1 MIETSR
7 SVYGNFLKDVVR
19 EGVFSDEQRTRGARR
34 PLGDKAKHAIDKG
47 DRIDDRTPFLA
58 TVSGKGG
65 WIRGPGFDRRKI
77 FKNVTLIDH
86 LVSVVRGALVFG
98 EIDLR
103 ASGVPESELPAR
115 LARIAAVAF
124 LHDADKMLQRDRQM
138 EIRPADVEGLMRDYG
153 IVRFLEKF
161 GQSLD
166 AQRMT
171 LLIDQVETTRAN
183 RMRPGAPIL
192 SLQEVRDCA
201 YVTLADRLDG
211 AYLDTRKGG
220 DCVVRELEAFKD
232 DNLCGDALG
241 DWRALRIVSPHTPF
255 LLDELQGWFS
265 IACRKYHDHPPL
277 IEVHH
282 DGELLLV
289 APSKGF
295 DDVFNKAIDDLLAE
309 TFDLPLRVDISK
321 RGMPD
326 ILDGGRDLCDLREH
340 LELNVHTAS
349 KALRISVDLVHPVAG
364 TETFKPRIEELFTS
378 FGMAPVWPDFDR
390 YSACLVS
397 PWPAHHEDD
406 DERNAFLLDAATV
419 AVALACKAPQPARK
433 LNVPDARAR
442 EQELVKL
449 LKQSGITVPEWLIDR
464 PHDISRR
471 NLLDRPHDISRR
483 NLLSALAAAA
493 GINNGVLRE
502 ALLGDD
508 GLINLWL
515 RGRGNRQ
522 GLLDKIGN
530 PGLHMAAAAQGWLHA
545 AARGCLLRA
554 EDEDA
559 EGRCHFTNAP
569 VPRNRPV
576 KLSTG
581 LYGVKV
587 SAFSGRE
594 GRWESFD
601 SQKSETLVS
610 PLALAEH
617 RLRSIRVRR
626 PGGQPDVPILISS
639 PTSAGLFA
647 SLVYVHNDLPPEFSL
662 FDALRTENRE
672 PDKLVFRELD
682 NYFRRY
688 RIGRYESLPSRMA
701 SHDRDIGIIAFVRM
715 VFETAQRIG
724 RPIHVFRGLPRP
736 EPGYVSFD
744 FLPEHLVAALGG
756 TSFRIEQLPSRIHLL
771 RVVEEIAS
779 IAGMGLEL
787 AARIADPETRF
798 AAACDAIMR
807 IDRMDEGKANAR
819 SILRHSLLNLLE
831 DKETMSTES
840 DNVIVRFAESMSH
853 VQRARRRFSDGDTVP
868 EMGLRKALDAVEA
881 AGQLGQTSRD
891 SLIHAVMGSLDKE
904 LARKHLF
911 SSKTTRKEATL
922 ESSLLA
928 AAEIFVDDV
937 WPKAFGNT
945 SPPSRQRRIAL
956 AIYRMSFERA
966 ARAARSAND
975 ELNEETHHDS

>member
-7 SVYGNFLKDVVR
+7 SVYGNFLADVVR

-65 WIRGPGFDRRKI
+65 WIRGPEFDRRKL

-103 ASGVPESELPAR
+103 AAGVPESELPAR

-153 IVRFLEKF
+153 IVRFLAKF

-171 LLIDQVETTRAN
+171 SLIDQVETTRAN

-232 DNLCGDALG
+232 ENLRGDALG

-255 LLDELQGWFS
+255 LLDELQGHFS
-265 IACRKYHDHPPL
+265 IACKDRHGHPPL

-295 DDVFNKAIDDLLAE
+295 DDVFNKAIDNLAKA
-309 TFDLPLRVDISK
+309 FDLDPRVNISA

-340 LELNVHTAS
+340 LEENVRTAS

-364 TETFKPRIEELFTS
+364 ATTVKSLIDDLFTS
-378 FGMAPVWPDFDR
+378 FGIAPVWPDLDR
-390 YSACLVS
+390 YSARLVS

-419 AVALACKAPQPARK
+419 AVALACKAPQSARK

-442 EQELVKL
+442 EQELVEL
-449 LKQSGITVPEWLIDR
+449 LKQSGIPAPIWLID
-464 PHDISRR
+464 
-471 NLLDRPHDISRR
+471 LTHDISRR

-493 GINNGVLRE
+493 GINDGVLRE
-502 ALLGDD
+502 ALLGDN
-508 GLINLWL
+508 GLVNLWL
-515 RGRGNRQ
+515 RGCGNRQ
-522 GLLDKIGN
+522 GLLDKIDN
-530 PGLHMAAAAQGWLHA
+530 PGLHMAAAAQGWFRA
-545 AARGCLLRA
+545 AAHGCLLRA
-554 EDEDA
+554 EEEDA

-569 VPRNRPV
+569 VPRSRPIE
-576 KLSTG
+576 LSTG

-594 GRWESFD
+594 GRWESFN
-601 SQKSETLVS
+601 SPKRETLVS

-617 RLRSIRVRR
+617 RLRSIRVRH
-626 PGGQPDVPILISS
+626 PSGQPDVPILISS

-662 FDALRTENRE
+662 FDALRTENRK
-672 PDKLVFRELD
+672 PDKLVFRDVD
-682 NYFRRY
+682 NLSRRY
-688 RIGRYESLPSRMA
+688 RIGRYESLPNRMA
-701 SHDRDIGIIAFVRM
+701 SRDRDIGIITFVKM

-771 RVVEEIAS
+771 RVIEEIAS

-819 SILRHSLLNLLE
+819 SFLRHSLLNLLE

-853 VQRARRRFSDGDTVP
+853 VQRAPIRSDGDTVP
-868 EMGLRKALDAVEA
+868 EMGLREALDAVEA
-881 AGQLGQTSRD
+881 AGQLGQVSRD

-904 LARKHLF
+904 LARKNLF

-937 WPKAFGNT
+937 WPKAFSNT

-956 AIYRMSFERA
+956 AIYRISFERA
-966 ARAARSAND
+966 ARAARGAND
-975 ELNEETHHDS
+975 EPNEETHHDS

>member
-7 SVYGNFLKDVVR
+7 SVYGNFLTDVVR
-19 EGVFSDEQRTRGARR
+19 EGVFSDEQRTRGAGR

-47 DRIDDRTPFLA
+47 DRIDVRMPFLA
-58 TVSGKGG
+58 TLSGKGG
-65 WIRGPGFDRRKI
+65 WIRGPEFDRRKL

-103 ASGVPESELPAR
+103 AAGVPESELPAR

-153 IVRFLEKF
+153 IVRFLERF

-171 LLIDQVETTRAN
+171 SLIDQVETTRAN

-232 DNLCGDALG
+232 DNLRGDALG

-255 LLDELQGWFS
+255 LLDELQGHFS
-265 IACRKYHDHPPL
+265 IACKDRHGHPPL

-295 DDVFNKAIDDLLAE
+295 DDVFNKAIDNLAKA
-309 TFDLPLRVDISK
+309 FDLDPRVNISA

-340 LELNVHTAS
+340 LEENVRTAS

-364 TETFKPRIEELFTS
+364 ATTVKSLIDDLFTS
-378 FGMAPVWPDFDR
+378 FGIAPVWPDLDR
-390 YSACLVS
+390 YSARLVS

-419 AVALACKAPQPARK
+419 AVALACKAPQSARK

-442 EQELVKL
+442 EQELVEL
-449 LKQSGITVPEWLIDR
+449 LKQSGIPVPIWLID
-464 PHDISRR
+464 
-471 NLLDRPHDISRR
+471 LTHDISRR

-493 GINNGVLRE
+493 GINDGVLRE

-508 GLINLWL
+508 GLVNLWL
-515 RGRGNRQ
+515 RGCGNRQ
-522 GLLDKIGN
+522 GLLDKIDN
-530 PGLHMAAAAQGWLHA
+530 PGLHMAAAAQGWFRA
-545 AARGCLLRA
+545 AAHGCLLRA
-554 EDEDA
+554 EEEEA

-569 VPRNRPV
+569 VPRSRPIE
-576 KLSTG
+576 LSTG

-594 GRWESFD
+594 GRWESFN
-601 SQKSETLVS
+601 SPKRETLIS

-662 FDALRTENRE
+662 FDALRTENRK
-672 PDKLVFRELD
+672 PDKLVFRDVD
-682 NYFRRY
+682 NLSRRY
-688 RIGRYESLPSRMA
+688 RIGRYESLPNRMA
-701 SHDRDIGIIAFVRM
+701 SRDRDIGIITFVKM

-819 SILRHSLLNLLE
+819 SFLRHSLLNLLE

-853 VQRARRRFSDGDTVP
+853 VQRAPIRSDGDTVP
-868 EMGLRKALDAVEA
+868 EMGLREALDAVEA
-881 AGQLGQTSRD
+881 AGQLGQVSRD

-904 LARKHLF
+904 LARKSLF

-966 ARAARSAND
+966 ARAARGAND
-975 ELNEETHHDS
+975 EPNEETHHDS

>member
-7 SVYGNFLKDVVR
+7 SVYGNFLTDVVR
-19 EGVFSDEQRTRGARR
+19 ERVFSDEQRTRGAGR

-47 DRIDDRTPFLA
+47 DRIDVRTPFLA

-65 WIRGPGFDRRKI
+65 WIRGPEFDRRKL

-103 ASGVPESELPAR
+103 AAGVPESELPAR

-153 IVRFLEKF
+153 IVRFLERF

-171 LLIDQVETTRAN
+171 SLIDQVETTRAN

-232 DNLCGDALG
+232 ENLRGDALG

-255 LLDELQGWFS
+255 LLDELQGHFS
-265 IACRKYHDHPPL
+265 IACKDRHGHPPL

-289 APSKGF
+289 APSKEF
-295 DDVFNKAIDDLLAE
+295 DDVFNKAIDNLAKA
-309 TFDLPLRVDISK
+309 FDLDPRVNISA

-340 LELNVHTAS
+340 LEENVLTAS

-364 TETFKPRIEELFTS
+364 ATTVKSLIDDLFTS
-378 FGMAPVWPDFDR
+378 FGIAPVWPDLDR
-390 YSACLVS
+390 YSARLVS

-419 AVALACKAPQPARK
+419 AVALACKAPQSARK

-442 EQELVKL
+442 EQELVEL
-449 LKQSGITVPEWLIDR
+449 LKQSGIPVPIWLID
-464 PHDISRR
+464 
-471 NLLDRPHDISRR
+471 LTHDISRR

-493 GINNGVLRE
+493 GVNDGVLRE
-502 ALLGDD
+502 ALLGDN
-508 GLINLWL
+508 GLVNLWL
-515 RGRGNRQ
+515 RGCGNRQ
-522 GLLDKIGN
+522 GLLDKIDN
-530 PGLHMAAAAQGWLHA
+530 PGLHMAAAAQGWFRA
-545 AARGCLLRA
+545 AAHGCLLRA
-554 EDEDA
+554 EEEDA

-569 VPRNRPV
+569 VPRSRPIE
-576 KLSTG
+576 LSTG

-594 GRWESFD
+594 GRRESFN
-601 SQKSETLVS
+601 SPKRETLVS

-617 RLRSIRVRR
+617 RLRAIRVRR

-662 FDALRTENRE
+662 FDALRTENRKS
-672 PDKLVFRELD
+672 DKLVFRDVD
-682 NYFRRY
+682 NLSRRY
-688 RIGRYESLPSRMA
+688 RIGRYESLPNRMA
-701 SHDRDIGIIAFVRM
+701 SRDRDIGIITFVKM

-798 AAACDAIMR
+798 AAACDAVMR

-819 SILRHSLLNLLE
+819 SFLRHSLLNLLE

-853 VQRARRRFSDGDTVP
+853 VQRAPIRSDGDTVP
-868 EMGLRKALDAVEA
+868 EMGLREALDAVEA
-881 AGQLGQTSRD
+881 AGQLGQVSRD

-904 LARKHLF
+904 LARKNLF

-945 SPPSRQRRIAL
+945 SPPSRQRRTAL

-966 ARAARSAND
+966 ARAARGAND
-975 ELNEETHHDS
+975 EPNEETHHDS

>member
-1 MIETSR
+1 M
-7 SVYGNFLKDVVR
+7 
-19 EGVFSDEQRTRGARR
+19 
-34 PLGDKAKHAIDKG
+34 
-47 DRIDDRTPFLA
+47 
-58 TVSGKGG
+58 
-65 WIRGPGFDRRKI
+65 
-77 FKNVTLIDH
+77 
-86 LVSVVRGALVFG
+86 
-98 EIDLR
+98 
-103 ASGVPESELPAR
+103 
-115 LARIAAVAF
+115 
-124 LHDADKMLQRDRQM
+124 
-138 EIRPADVEGLMRDYG
+138 
-153 IVRFLEKF
+153 
-161 GQSLD
+161 
-166 AQRMT
+166 
-171 LLIDQVETTRAN
+171 
-183 RMRPGAPIL
+183 
-192 SLQEVRDCA
+192 
-201 YVTLADRLDG
+201 
-211 AYLDTRKGG
+211 
-220 DCVVRELEAFKD
+220 
-232 DNLCGDALG
+232 
-241 DWRALRIVSPHTPF
+241 
-255 LLDELQGWFS
+255 
-265 IACRKYHDHPPL
+265 
-277 IEVHH
+277 
-282 DGELLLV
+282 
-289 APSKGF
+289 
-295 DDVFNKAIDDLLAE
+295 
-309 TFDLPLRVDISK
+309 
-321 RGMPD
+321 
-326 ILDGGRDLCDLREH
+326 
-340 LELNVHTAS
+340 
-349 KALRISVDLVHPVAG
+349 
-364 TETFKPRIEELFTS
+364 
-378 FGMAPVWPDFDR
+378 
-390 YSACLVS
+390 
-397 PWPAHHEDD
+397 
-406 DERNAFLLDAATV
+406 LDAATV

-449 LKQSGITVPEWLIDR
+449 LKQSGIPVPVW
-464 PHDISRR
+464 
-471 NLLDRPHDISRR
+471 LLDLTHDISRR

-493 GINNGVLRE
+493 GINDGVLRE

-508 GLINLWL
+508 GLVNLWL

-522 GLLDKIGN
+522 GLLDKIDN
-530 PGLHMAAAAQGWLHA
+530 PGLHMAAAAQGWFRA
-545 AARGCLLRA
+545 AAHGCLLRA
-554 EDEDA
+554 EEEDA

-569 VPRNRPV
+569 VPRNRPIE
-576 KLSTG
+576 LSTG

-594 GRWESFD
+594 GRWESFN
-601 SQKSETLVS
+601 SPKRETLVS

-647 SLVYVHNDLPPEFSL
+647 SLVYVHNDLPPEFHCSMPCVPKTGNPTNSY
-662 FDALRTENRE
+662 FAMWIITFAVTELAVTN
-672 PDKLVFRELD
+672 
-682 NYFRRY
+682 RY
-688 RIGRYESLPSRMA
+688 RAGWHHVIE
-701 SHDRDIGIIAFVRM
+701 DIGIITFVKM

-819 SILRHSLLNLLE
+819 SFLRHSLLNLLE
-831 DKETMSTES
+831 DKATMSTES

-853 VQRARRRFSDGDTVP
+853 VQRAPIRSDGDTVP
-868 EMGLRKALDAVEA
+868 EMGLREALAAVEA
-881 AGQLGQTSRD
+881 AGQLGQISRD

-904 LARKHLF
+904 LARKNLF

-966 ARAARSAND
+966 ARAARGATMNRMRKPIMTLDTIRPYLGSIDKLLSTARDDKGKEYVQPALKNLGSVAIPLIREVIAPASFRNADPEITDILDLDGTRRVRAVANKFKYGERSRGLQVLRYFGAGGSMPQNRTAFAKGDRPSVAYDLNTIVFGDSANHGKRVLPVKAAAQYSD
-975 ELNEETHHDS
+975 AVSIQPYTDCVDTSFHNRAAEDGTLFDAETKKNSSNIFDRHVLLPGTLLVQTISFNGRTAPPIAVEHLLLAVGLAGAYGGQTSIYGVNVRNHVGGIYAARFERDVVGQAHTSCYARCGSVQATGRLWKTCERL

>member
-7 SVYGNFLKDVVR
+7 SVYGNFLTDVVR
-19 EGVFSDEQRTRGARR
+19 ERVFSDEQRTRGAGR

-47 DRIDDRTPFLA
+47 DRIDVRTPFLA

-65 WIRGPGFDRRKI
+65 WIRGPEFDRRKL

-103 ASGVPESELPAR
+103 AAGVPESELPAR

-232 DNLCGDALG
+232 DNLRGDALG

-265 IACRKYHDHPPL
+265 IACTDRHGHPPL

-295 DDVFNKAIDDLLAE
+295 DDVFNKAIDDLLAK
-309 TFDLPLRVDISK
+309 TFNLYPRVDISA

-340 LELNVHTAS
+340 LEENVRTAS
-349 KALRISVDLVHPVAG
+349 KALRISMDLVHPVAG
-364 TETFKPRIEELFTS
+364 ATTVKSLIDDLFTS
-378 FGMAPVWPDFDR
+378 FGIAPVWPDLDR
-390 YSACLVS
+390 YSARLVS

-433 LNVPDARAR
+433 LNVPDAGAR
-442 EQELVKL
+442 EQELVEL
-449 LKQSGITVPEWLIDR
+449 LKQSGIPLPIW
-464 PHDISRR
+464 
-471 NLLDRPHDISRR
+471 LLDLTHDISRR

-493 GINNGVLRE
+493 GINDGVLRE
-502 ALLGDD
+502 ALLGDN
-508 GLINLWL
+508 GLVNLWL

-522 GLLDKIGN
+522 GLLDKIDN
-530 PGLHMAAAAQGWLHA
+530 PGLHMAAAAQEWFRA

-569 VPRNRPV
+569 VPRNRPIE
-576 KLSTG
+576 LSTG

-626 PGGQPDVPILISS
+626 PDGKPDVPILISS

-647 SLVYVHNDLPPEFSL
+647 SLVYVHDDLPPEFSL
-662 FDALRTENRE
+662 FDALRTENRK
-672 PDKLVFRELD
+672 PDKLVFRDVD

-701 SHDRDIGIIAFVRM
+701 SRDRDIGIITFVKM

-819 SILRHSLLNLLE
+819 SFLRHSLLNLLE
-831 DKETMSTES
+831 DKATMSTES

-853 VQRARRRFSDGDTVP
+853 VQRAPIRSDGDTVP
-868 EMGLRKALDAVEA
+868 EMGLREALAAVEA
-881 AGQLGQTSRD
+881 AGQLGQISRD

-904 LARKHLF
+904 LARKNLF

-966 ARAARSAND
+966 ARAARGAND
-975 ELNEETHHDS
+975 EPNEETHHDS